1 MTETDLL
8 KYIIDNDMI
17 DTDTIKM
24 QIEMNERER
33 FLKEHPYKVWKGKDD
48 IWHTYLPDEKEGRKH
63 RKRKTQKEIEEVI
76 VEYWKAKEDEPY
88 LERVFYEWANNK
100 LEYGEIMKQ
109 TYDRYENDFIR
120 FIKNN
125 PIAEIKVKDITE
137 DYLEGFIKK
146 TIYENQL
153 TAKSWGNL
161 RTVLIGMFKYAKKKK
176 YTDISIKM
184 FLNEIEISPRSFR
197 KVIVKDEEQVFSD
210 EEVGK
215 IFEFIQAQE
224 FSVINLG
231 IILAFQTG
239 LRAGELS
246 ALQWKDINKEYISVN
261 HMEERFKVD
270 GQNIFRVREY
280 PKTDAGVRKI
290 ILTSDA
296 KKVLTIL
303 RNVNHFGEYIFM
315 KDGER
320 IKGKAF
326 TVKLEKLCKY
336 IGITPRS
343 LHKARKTY
351 GTKLITAGVNPRLI
365 TNQMGHTDIDTTL
378 RYYNFNNN
386 SLTTVQNIIDTAVNY

>member
-1 MTETDLL
+1 MTEIDLL

-24 QIEMNERER
+24 QIEMNERNR

-48 IWHTYLPDEKEGRKH
+48 VWHTYLPDEKEKRKH
-63 RKRKTQKEIEEVI
+63 RKRKTKKEIEDVI
-76 VEYWKAKEDEPY
+76 VEYWKSKEDEPY

-125 PIAEIKVKDITE
+125 PISGIKVKDITE
-137 DYLEGFIKK
+137 EYLEGFIKK

-176 YTDISIKM
+176 YTNISIKM
-184 FLNEIEISPRSFR
+184 FLNEIEISPRSFK

-215 IFEFIQAQE
+215 IFGFIQSQE
-224 FSVINLG
+224 FSIINLG

-246 ALQWKDINKEYISVN
+246 ALQWKDINKEYISVC

-290 ILTSDA
+290 VLTSDA

-303 RNVNHFGEYIFM
+303 RNVNPFGEYIFM

-365 TNQMGHTDIDTTL
+365 TNQMGHADIDTTL

-386 SLTTVQNIIDTAVNY
+386 SLATVQNIINTAVNY